1 MGEHTRSARS
11 DAPTAQRSSAP
22 VTRIP
27 APLVRPSV
35 SGALALQRAIGN
47 RATGRILSRW
57 AAHPVPEKKGIL
69 MTDGA
74 VADYNR
80 FNPPLNK

>member
-1 MGEHTRSARS
+1 
-11 DAPTAQRSSAP
+11 
-22 VTRIP
+22 
-27 APLVRPSV
+27 V

-57 AAHPVPEKKGIL
+57 AAHPDPEKKGIL